1 MFALTYIAPLVA
13 AAYTL
18 FFLYDWRLASGRGNT
33 GSLAVFG
40 TGCIL
45 VVVATAFLLATQLPW
60 CPWDALSLVF
70 LALALVSAALMIKA
84 LFFSLPA
91 HTYTAPGQARH
102 TYARGMY
109 ALCRHPG
116 VLWYCLMFA
125 SLAIMLRTPAA
136 TAGCCILCIGDIAYM
151 VFQDVWSF
159 PRIFCDYAEYQR
171 NVPFFLPTRASVH
184 AAFAMDG
191 SKADGGRA

>member
-1 MFALTYIAPLVA
+1 M
-13 AAYTL
+13 L
-18 FFLYDWRLASGRGNT
+18 FFYDWRTVSCKENT
-33 GSLAVFG
+33 GLVAVFCA
-40 TGCIL
+40 GCAF
-45 VVVATAFLLATQLPW
+45 VVLATLLLLISQADQ
-60 CPWDALSLVF
+60 CTWDVLFFVF
-70 LALALVSAALMIKA
+70 LTLALASAALMAKA
-84 LFFSLPA
+84 LFFSLPPNA
-91 HTYTAPGQARH
+91 YAASVQIRC